1 MKVVILSSF
10 AQDVGCWLRAQYL
23 GGSLNGCE
31 VSYIKPFKKTWPFML
46 DMLFSL
52 PVNFFR
58 VLFAKADVMIAVKP
72 FPNVTWPLLVKR
84 LFGTKIIV
92 DIDDLDHG
100 YRKGIVSEISKML
113 IRPFPRYFDL
123 VTYHNNNLLKHI
135 VNDLKVDRN
144 KTYRLDQGVDF
155 GVFNHEIKD
164 ALLRNKFVGR
174 KVLLYTG
181 HLNIASDLDDI
192 LKAVSM
198 LKERYVF
205 IIAGGGPLE
214 NDFKKL
220 AKELNVSVFFTGH
233 LDRKDV
239 ARYLSIADVCLV
251 YYKDN
256 LVNLYRCSMKLREC
270 LAMEKKVA
278 CNDVGDLKEFKDF
291 TYQCGSDLK
300 EFSKM
305 IVKALNSK
313 DKRNIKGRK
322 YIENKYNWEKIGEKF
337 SKQIHKL
344 IK

>member
-1 MKVVILSSF
+1 MKIVILSSF

-23 GGSLNGCE
+23 GNSLKDHK
-31 VSYIKPFKKTWPFML
+31 VSYIGPFKKTWMFML

-52 PVNFFR
+52 PINFFK
-58 VLFAKADVMIAVKP
+58 VLFTKADVMIAVKP
-72 FPNVTWPLLVKR
+72 FPNVTWPLLIKK

-100 YRKGIVSEISKML
+100 YRKGIVSEISKRL
-113 IRPFPRYFDL
+113 IRPFPKYFDL

-135 VNDLKVDRN
+135 VNDLRVDR
-144 KTYRLDQGVDF
+144 KKIYKLDQGVDF
-155 GVFNHEIKD
+155 GVFNYKLKD
-164 ALLRNKFVGR
+164 ALLKNKFKDK

-192 LKAVSM
+192 LKAVSL
-198 LKERYVF
+198 LKKDYVF
-205 IIAGGGPLE
+205 VVAGGGPLE
-214 NDFKKL
+214 KEFKRL
-220 AKELNVSVFFTGH
+220 AKELKVNAFFTGY

-270 LAMEKKVA
+270 LAMEKKVV
-278 CNDVGDLKEFKDF
+278 CNDVGDLKEFKEF
-291 TYQCGSDLK
+291 TYQSGSDLK
-300 EFSKM
+300 EFSEM
-305 IVKALNSK
+305 IVKALKSR

-322 YIENKYNWEKIGEKF
+322 YIEKKYDWKIIGSKF
-337 SKQIHKL
+337 SKRLKIL
-344 IK
+344 